1 MKINIIIFLVLI
13 CLVSCSSKKD
23 NYVNITCPET
33 FISTEHQN
41 YFFTKDSLKLKNF
54 SMEYIGTINNFRI
67 QCQKI
72 NEDAIISS
80 LDILFILTP
89 LNEEIE
95 EYNLS
100 YFVKILDENKN
111 ILDSQLFNING
122 KFNLQNKE
130 TEITKS
136 LDQYLPIKN
145 INYNIVIG
153 FALTEE
159 KYKYINN

>member
-122 KFNLQNKE
+122 KFNLKIPLKYQSHYSILFSSLIAA
-130 TEITKS
+130 ITLIRCPVLS
-136 LDQYLPIKN
+136 
-145 INYNIVIG
+145 
-153 FALTEE
+153 FA
-159 KYKYINN
+159 NNGSQ

>member
-1 MKINIIIFLVLI
+1 
-13 CLVSCSSKKD
+13 
-23 NYVNITCPET
+23 
-33 FISTEHQN
+33 
-41 YFFTKDSLKLKNF
+41 
-54 SMEYIGTINNFRI
+54 MEYIGTINNFRI

-72 NEDAIISS
+72 NEDTIISS

-111 ILDSQLFNING
+111 ILDSQLFNVNG

-130 TEITKS
+130 TEITES